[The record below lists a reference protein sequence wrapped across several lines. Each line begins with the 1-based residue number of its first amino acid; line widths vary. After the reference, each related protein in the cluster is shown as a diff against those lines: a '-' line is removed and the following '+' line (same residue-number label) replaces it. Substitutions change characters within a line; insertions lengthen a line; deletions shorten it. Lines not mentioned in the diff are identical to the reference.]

1 MAYHVTKNFGIDG
14 AYGTKTEDAVRRFQ
28 LMNGLKADGI
38 YALEPNQN
46 LKYCLNKRRALSFNL
61 KVC

>member
-1 MAYHVTKNFGIDG
+1 MAYHVTKNLGIDG

-46 LKYCLNKRRALSFNL
+46 LKC
-61 KVC
+61 C